1 MAGLHEL
8 VGRALARPTSLC
20 SFHLDSV
27 MLRLR
32 ARSHSGLTQ
41 DVIQT
46 AKNSP
51 LAGAHR
57 IVGGI
62 LLGNLFG
69 ASFGAAALGSDGAA
83 APGAVLMR
91 VCSLVRAG
99 HRLLQT
105 LVRAADLVCGPGVD
119 SSLHRREA
127 GRRRRV
133 ISVLLPGSGANN
145 SQR

>member
-8 VGRALARPTSLC
+8 VGRALACGRFQSASRCFGLLPYQVGLNRPQADARPTSSC

-41 DVIQT
+41 DVVQT

-83 APGAVLMR
+83 PPGAVLM
-91 VCSLVRAG
+91 
-99 HRLLQT
+99 
-105 LVRAADLVCGPGVD
+105 
-119 SSLHRREA
+119 
-127 GRRRRV
+127 
-133 ISVLLPGSGANN
+133 
-145 SQR
+145 

>member
-1 MAGLHEL
+1 
-8 VGRALARPTSLC
+8 
-20 SFHLDSV
+20 

-41 DVIQT
+41 DVVQT
-46 AKNSP
+46 ANH

-83 APGAVLMR
+83 APGAVLMH

-105 LVRAADLVCGPGVD
+105 LVCAADLVCGVGVD
-119 SSLHRREA
+119 SALNRREA
-127 GRRRRV
+127 
-133 ISVLLPGSGANN
+133 
-145 SQR
+145 